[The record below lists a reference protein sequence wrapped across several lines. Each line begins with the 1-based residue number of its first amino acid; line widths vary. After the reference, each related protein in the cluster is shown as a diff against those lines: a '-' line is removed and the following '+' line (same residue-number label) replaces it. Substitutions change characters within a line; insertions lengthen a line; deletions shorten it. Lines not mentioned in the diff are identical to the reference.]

1 MLFNSANQGAAN
13 DRMGFARLFTLSLI
27 APLLRIDKPAP
38 LPPYCPERKTGD
50 SNRMCDE
57 FIHQGLTH
65 DPTVSRRTFGLG
77 AAATAVALHAPA
89 ATAQAKVVETDV
101 NVPMASGVSDSAL
114 FYPEGKGSW
123 PAVLVWTDILGLR
136 PVFREMGQRLAAQGY
151 VVLVPNPFYRNAKA
165 PVVDGTFDFSKPE
178 DRAKVMPMA
187 AALTADANIS
197 DARSYV
203 AFLDA
208 QPQTDK
214 KKKMG
219 VQGYCMGGPLT
230 FRTAATAPDRVG
242 AAATFHGGGL
252 VTDKPDSPHLL
263 IPKMK
268 AEVLCAVA
276 DNDDKRD
283 STAKDTLKAAFS
295 AAHVTA
301 TVEVYDGC
309 NHGWTVRGSQV
320 YNEAGAERAWA
331 ELLALYKR
339 NLT

>member
-1 MLFNSANQGAAN
+1 
-13 DRMGFARLFTLSLI
+13 
-27 APLLRIDKPAP
+27 
-38 LPPYCPERKTGD
+38 
-50 SNRMCDE
+50 MCDDL
-57 FIHQGLTH
+57 IHQGLIH
-65 DPTVSRRTFGLG
+65 DPTVSRRAFGLG
-77 AAATAVALHAPA
+77 AAATMVLSSSVAA
-89 ATAQAKVVETDV
+89 AQVKVVQKDV
-101 NVPMASGVSDSAL
+101 DVPMASGVADSAL
-114 FYPEGKGSW
+114 FYPEGRGSW

-136 PVFREMGQRLAAQGY
+136 PVFREMGQRLAAEGY

-165 PVVDGTFDFSKPE
+165 PVVDGSFDFSKPE

-187 AALTADANIS
+187 AALTADATIS
-197 DARSYV
+197 DAKSYV

-219 VQGYCMGGPLT
+219 VQGYCMGGPPT
-230 FRTAATAPDRVG
+230 FRTAATAPERVG

-268 AEVLCAVA
+268 AEILCAIA

-283 STAKDTLKAAFS
+283 PAAKDKLKEAFA
-295 AAHVTA
+295 AAHLKA

-331 ELLALYKR
+331 ELTALYKR
-339 NLT
+339 NLA

>member
-1 MLFNSANQGAAN
+1 
-13 DRMGFARLFTLSLI
+13 
-27 APLLRIDKPAP
+27 
-38 LPPYCPERKTGD
+38 
-50 SNRMCDE
+50 MCDDM
-57 FIHQGLTH
+57 IHQGLIH
-65 DPTVSRRTFGLG
+65 DPTVSRRAFGLG
-77 AAATAVALHAPA
+77 AAATIMLRSSVAA
-89 ATAQAKVVETDV
+89 AQMKVVQKDV
-101 NVPMASGVSDSAL
+101 DVPMASGVADSAL

-136 PVFREMGQRLAAQGY
+136 PVFREMGQRLAAEGY

-165 PVVDGTFDFSKPE
+165 PVVDGSFDFSKPE

-197 DARSYV
+197 DAKSYV

-208 QPQTDK
+208 QPQTNK

-230 FRTAATAPDRVG
+230 FRTAATAPGRIG

-283 STAKDTLKAAFS
+283 PAAKDKLKEGFA
-295 AAHVTA
+295 AAHLKA
-301 TVEVYDGC
+301 TVEVYEGC

-320 YNEAGAERAWA
+320 YNEAGAERAWG
-331 ELLALYKR
+331 ELTALYKR
-339 NLT
+339 NLA

>member
-1 MLFNSANQGAAN
+1 
-13 DRMGFARLFTLSLI
+13 
-27 APLLRIDKPAP
+27 
-38 LPPYCPERKTGD
+38 
-50 SNRMCDE
+50 MCDDL
-57 FIHQGLTH
+57 IHQGLTH
-65 DPTVSRRTFGLG
+65 DPTVSRRAFGLG
-77 AAATAVALHAPA
+77 AAATLVLSSA
-89 ATAQAKVVETDV
+89 AIAAQAKVVEKDV
-101 NVPMASGVSDSAL
+101 NVPMASGVADAAL
-114 FYPEGKGSW
+114 FYPEGKGHW

-136 PVFREMGQRLAAQGY
+136 PVFREMGRRLAAEGY

-165 PVVDGTFDFSKPE
+165 PVVDGSFDFSKPE

-187 AALTADANIS
+187 QALTADANIS
-197 DARSYV
+197 DAKAYV
-203 AFLDA
+203 SFLDA

-230 FRTAATAPDRVG
+230 FRTAATASERIG

-283 STAKDTLKAAFS
+283 PAAKDKLKEGFA
-295 AAHVTA
+295 AAHLKA
-301 TVEVYDGC
+301 TVEVYEGC
-309 NHGWTVRGSQV
+309 NHGWTVGGSQV
-320 YNEAGAERAWA
+320 YNEAGAERAWG
-331 ELLALYKR
+331 ELTALYKR
-339 NLT
+339 NLA

>member
-1 MLFNSANQGAAN
+1 
-13 DRMGFARLFTLSLI
+13 
-27 APLLRIDKPAP
+27 
-38 LPPYCPERKTGD
+38 
-50 SNRMCDE
+50 MCDDV
-57 FIHQGLTH
+57 IHQGLTH
-65 DPTVSRRTFGLG
+65 DPAVSRRAFGLG
-77 AAATAVALHAPA
+77 AAAALVLNSLTAA
-89 ATAQAKVVETDV
+89 AEVKVIQKDV
-101 NVPMASGVSDSAL
+101 DVPMASGVADSAL
-114 FYPEGKGSW
+114 FYPEGKGHW

-136 PVFREMGQRLAAQGY
+136 PVFREMGQRLAAEGY

-165 PVVDGTFDFSKPE
+165 PVVDGSFDFSKPE

-197 DARSYV
+197 DAKSYV

-208 QPQTDK
+208 LPQTNK

-219 VQGYCMGGPLT
+219 VQGYCMGGPLA

-283 STAKDTLKAAFS
+283 PAAKDKLKEAFA
-295 AAHVTA
+295 AAHLKA

-331 ELLALYKR
+331 ELTALYKR
-339 NLT
+339 NLS

>member
-1 MLFNSANQGAAN
+1 
-13 DRMGFARLFTLSLI
+13 
-27 APLLRIDKPAP
+27 
-38 LPPYCPERKTGD
+38 
-50 SNRMCDE
+50 MCDDL
-57 FIHQGLTH
+57 IHQGLIH
-65 DPTVSRRTFGLG
+65 DPTVSRRAFGLG
-77 AAATAVALHAPA
+77 AAATIVLSSSVAA
-89 ATAQAKVVETDV
+89 AQVKVVQKDV
-101 NVPMASGVSDSAL
+101 DVPMASGVADSAL
-114 FYPEGKGSW
+114 FYPEGRGSW

-136 PVFREMGQRLAAQGY
+136 PVFREMGQRLAAEGY

-165 PVVDGTFDFSKPE
+165 PVVDGSFDFSKPE

-187 AALTADANIS
+187 AALTADANIG
-197 DARSYV
+197 DAKSYV

-208 QPQTDK
+208 QPQTDR

-230 FRTAATAPDRVG
+230 FRTAATAPERVG

-268 AEVLCAVA
+268 AEILCAVA

-283 STAKDTLKAAFS
+283 PAAKDKLKEAFAAAHLKAK
-295 AAHVTA
+295 
-301 TVEVYDGC
+301 VEVYEGC

-331 ELLALYKR
+331 ELTALYKR
-339 NLT
+339 NLA

>member
-1 MLFNSANQGAAN
+1 
-13 DRMGFARLFTLSLI
+13 
-27 APLLRIDKPAP
+27 
-38 LPPYCPERKTGD
+38 
-50 SNRMCDE
+50 MCDD

-65 DPTVSRRTFGLG
+65 DPTVTRRAFGLG
-77 AAATAVALHAPA
+77 AAATVLLNSVAA
-89 ATAQAKVVETDV
+89 AAQAKVVEKDV
-101 NVPMASGVSDSAL
+101 NVTMETGVSDSAL
-114 FYPEGKGSW
+114 FYPEGKGKW

-136 PVFREMGQRLAAQGY
+136 PVFREMGRRLAAEGY
-151 VVLVPNPFYRNAKA
+151 VVLVPNPFYRNARA
-165 PVVDGTFDFSKPE
+165 PVVDGSFDFSKPE
-178 DRAKVMPMA
+178 DRARVMPMA

-197 DARSYV
+197 DAKAYV

-208 QPQTDK
+208 QPQTNK

-230 FRTAATAPDRVG
+230 FRTAAIAADRVG

-252 VTDKPDSPHLL
+252 VTDKPDSPYLM

-276 DNDDKRD
+276 ANDDQREP
-283 STAKDTLKAAFS
+283 TAKDKLKEAFA
-295 AAHVTA
+295 AAHLKA
-301 TVEVYDGC
+301 TVEVYEGC

-331 ELLALYKR
+331 ELTALYKR
-339 NLT
+339 NLS

>member
-1 MLFNSANQGAAN
+1 
-13 DRMGFARLFTLSLI
+13 
-27 APLLRIDKPAP
+27 
-38 LPPYCPERKTGD
+38 
-50 SNRMCDE
+50 MCDDM
-57 FIHQGLTH
+57 IHQGLTH
-65 DPTVSRRTFGLG
+65 DPTVTRRTFGLG
-77 AAATAVALHAPA
+77 AAASIALQSKLA
-89 ATAQAKVVETDV
+89 AAQAKVVQKDV
-101 NVPMASGVSDSAL
+101 NVTMENGVSDSAL
-114 FYPEGKGSW
+114 FYPEGKGHW

-136 PVFREMGQRLAAQGY
+136 PVFREMGQRLAAEGY

-165 PVVDGTFDFSKPE
+165 PVVDGSFDFSKPE

-197 DARSYV
+197 DARAYT

-208 QPQTDK
+208 QPQTNK

-230 FRTAATAPDRVG
+230 FRTAATVADRIG

-283 STAKDTLKAAFS
+283 PAAKDKLKESFAAAHLKAA
-295 AAHVTA
+295 
-301 TVEVYDGC
+301 VEVYDGC

-331 ELLALYKR
+331 ALLDLYKR
-339 NLT
+339 NLA

>member
-1 MLFNSANQGAAN
+1 
-13 DRMGFARLFTLSLI
+13 
-27 APLLRIDKPAP
+27 
-38 LPPYCPERKTGD
+38 
-50 SNRMCDE
+50 MCDDM
-57 FIHQGLTH
+57 IHQGLTH
-65 DPTVSRRTFGLG
+65 DPTVSRRAFLAGT
-77 AAATAVALHAPA
+77 AATVVLSSTAM
-89 ATAQAKVVETDV
+89 AQANVVEKDV

-114 FYPEGKGSW
+114 FYPEGKGKW

-136 PVFREMGQRLAAQGY
+136 PVFREMGRRLAAEGY

-165 PVVDGTFDFSKPE
+165 PIVDGSFDFSKPE

-197 DARSYV
+197 DAKAYT
-203 AFLDA
+203 AFLDQ
-208 QPQTDK
+208 QPQTDQ

-230 FRTAATAPDRVG
+230 FRTAATAANRIG

-263 IPKMK
+263 IPQMK
-268 AEVLCAVA
+268 AELLCCVA

-283 STAKDTLKAAFS
+283 PTAKDKLKESFA
-295 AAHVTA
+295 AAHLTA
-301 TVEVYDGC
+301 TVEVFDGC

-331 ELLALYKR
+331 ERVALYKR
-339 NLT
+339 ALS

>member
-1 MLFNSANQGAAN
+1 
-13 DRMGFARLFTLSLI
+13 
-27 APLLRIDKPAP
+27 
-38 LPPYCPERKTGD
+38 
-50 SNRMCDE
+50 MCDDL
-57 FIHQGLTH
+57 IHQGLIH
-65 DPTVSRRTFGLG
+65 DPTVSRRAFGLG
-77 AAATAVALHAPA
+77 AAATMVLSSSVAA
-89 ATAQAKVVETDV
+89 AQVKVVQKDV
-101 NVPMASGVSDSAL
+101 DVPMASGVADSAL
-114 FYPEGKGSW
+114 FYPEGRGSW

-136 PVFREMGQRLAAQGY
+136 PVFREMGQRLATQGY

-165 PVVDGTFDFSKPE
+165 PVVDGSFDFSKPE

-187 AALTADANIS
+187 AALTADATIS
-197 DARSYV
+197 DAKSYV

-208 QPQTDK
+208 QPQTDR

-219 VQGYCMGGPLT
+219 VQGYCMGGPPT
-230 FRTAATAPDRVG
+230 FRTAATAPERVG

-268 AEVLCAVA
+268 AEILCAIA

-283 STAKDTLKAAFS
+283 PAAKDKLKEAFA
-295 AAHVTA
+295 AAHLKA

-331 ELLALYKR
+331 ELTALYKR
-339 NLT
+339 NLA

>member
-1 MLFNSANQGAAN
+1 
-13 DRMGFARLFTLSLI
+13 
-27 APLLRIDKPAP
+27 
-38 LPPYCPERKTGD
+38 
-50 SNRMCDE
+50 MCDDL
-57 FIHQGLTH
+57 IHQGLTH
-65 DPTVSRRTFGLG
+65 DPTISRRTFGLG
-77 AAATAVALHAPA
+77 AAASIALHS
-89 ATAQAKVVETDV
+89 TITSAQDRVVQKDV
-101 NVPMASGVSDSAL
+101 NVTMANGVSDSAL
-114 FYPEGKGSW
+114 FYPEGTGPW

-136 PVFREMGQRLAAQGY
+136 PVFREMGQRLAAEGY
-151 VVLVPNPFYRNAKA
+151 VVLVPNPFYRSAKA
-165 PVVDGTFDFSKPE
+165 PVVDGSFDFSKPE

-187 AALTADANIS
+187 AALTAEAGIS
-197 DARSYV
+197 DAKAYT

-208 QPQTDK
+208 QPQTDR

-230 FRTAATAPDRVG
+230 FRTAATAADRIG

-283 STAKDTLKAAFS
+283 PAAKDKLKEAFAAAHLKA
-295 AAHVTA
+295 TI
-301 TVEVYDGC
+301 EVYEGC

-331 ELLALYKR
+331 QLLALYKR
-339 NLT
+339 NLA

>member
-1 MLFNSANQGAAN
+1 
-13 DRMGFARLFTLSLI
+13 
-27 APLLRIDKPAP
+27 
-38 LPPYCPERKTGD
+38 
-50 SNRMCDE
+50 MCDDL
-57 FIHQGLTH
+57 IHQGLIH
-65 DPTVSRRTFGLG
+65 DPTISRRAFGLG
-77 AAATAVALHAPA
+77 AAATVVLSSSVAA
-89 ATAQAKVVETDV
+89 AQVKVVQKDV
-101 NVPMASGVSDSAL
+101 DVPMASGVSDSAL
-114 FYPEGKGSW
+114 FYPEGKGTW

-165 PVVDGTFDFSKPE
+165 PVVDGSFDFSKPE

-197 DARSYV
+197 DAKSYV

-208 QPQTDK
+208 QPQTNR

-219 VQGYCMGGPLT
+219 VQGYCMGGPLA

-252 VTDKPDSPHLL
+252 VTDKADSPHLL

-268 AEVLCAVA
+268 AEVLCAIA

-283 STAKDTLKAAFS
+283 PAAKDKLKEAFA
-295 AAHVTA
+295 AAHLKA
-301 TVEVYDGC
+301 TVEVYEGC

-320 YNEAGAERAWA
+320 YNEAGAEKAWA
-331 ELLALYKR
+331 ELTALYKR
-339 NLT
+339 NLA

>member
-1 MLFNSANQGAAN
+1 
-13 DRMGFARLFTLSLI
+13 
-27 APLLRIDKPAP
+27 
-38 LPPYCPERKTGD
+38 
-50 SNRMCDE
+50 MCDD

-65 DPTVSRRTFGLG
+65 DPTVSRRAFVVSSAATLVLG
-77 AAATAVALHAPA
+77 SAAAA
-89 ATAQAKVVETDV
+89 AQDKVVEKDV

-114 FYPEGKGSW
+114 FYPEGKGPW

-136 PVFREMGQRLAAQGY
+136 PVFREMGRRLAAEGY

-165 PVVDGTFDFSKPE
+165 PIVDGSFDFSKPE

-197 DARSYV
+197 DAKSYTT
-203 AFLDA
+203 FLDL

-214 KKKMG
+214 KKRMG

-230 FRTAATAPDRVG
+230 FRTAATRPDRIG

-268 AEVLCAVA
+268 AEVLCCVA
-276 DNDDKRD
+276 ANDDKRD
-283 STAKDTLKAAFS
+283 PAAKDKLKEAFAA
-295 AAHVTA
+295 ANLKA
-301 TVEVYDGC
+301 TVEVFDGC
-309 NHGWTVRGSQV
+309 DHGWTVRGSQV
-320 YNEAGAERAWA
+320 YNEAGAERAWS
-331 ELLALYKR
+331 ELTALYKR
-339 NLT
+339 DLS